1 MFATVSISLR
11 TQRGSMKFSSLQR
24 PTSLFLFLSLGL
36 TACGY
41 SQEEWDQKLREN
53 ESLTQ
58 QLKAQTD
65 AHKKSQSDYQEAVQE
80 IDALKKQLADTGVS
94 VSSLTQSVA
103 EKQKALEEYARRTE
117 QLDQI
122 RKRFELLQ
130 TKLQKLTQ
138 LGLKVEVRNNRMLI
152 QLPGDVLFDSGQ
164 DKLKAEGSKILMQ
177 VAEVIGKDADLSKR
191 LFQVAGH
198 TDSKP
203 LVGGVFKDNW
213 GLSTMRARSVVLL
226 LTSPPDKKGEGGGGL
241 NPSNWSAAGYADT
254 DPVAPNDTDEGRKK
268 NRRVE
273 LVVQP
278 DVEEMLSLKSLAKNR
293 ASGDLSAVF
302 CKPCA
307 SPQSTSGPIR
317 FYCSS
322 RSPMA
327 ARCDRFWSAPPSRAS
342 VRGSTKTASCST
354 ARASERSIASAS
366 TGAVCA
372 RWASPAWTPLAPALC
387 ETPWVGKRSCNAR
400 RRSWASRHG

>member
-1 MFATVSISLR
+1 
-11 TQRGSMKFSSLQR
+11 
-24 PTSLFLFLSLGL
+24 LFLLLSLSL

-53 ESLTQ
+53 ESLTN

-80 IDALKKQLADTGVS
+80 IDTLKKQLADRGANLDNLNQ
-94 VSSLTQSVA
+94 SLA
-103 EKQKALEEYARRTE
+103 EQRKALEEYARRTE

-164 DKLKAEGSKILMQ
+164 DHLKPDGTKILMQ
-177 VAEVIGKDADLSKR
+177 VADVIGKDADLSKR
-191 LFQVAGH
+191 RFQVAGH

-203 LVGGVFKDNW
+203 LAGGVFKDNW
-213 GLSTMRARSVVLL
+213 GLSTMRARSVLLL
-226 LTSPPDKKGEGGGGL
+226 LTSPPDAKTGVGGGL
-241 NPSNWSAAGYADT
+241 SPANWSAAGYADT
-254 DPVAPNDTDEGRKK
+254 DPVASNDSEEGRKK

-278 DVEEMLSLKSLAKNR
+278 DVEEMLNLKSLAK
-293 ASGDLSAVF
+293 
-302 CKPCA
+302 
-307 SPQSTSGPIR
+307 
-317 FYCSS
+317 
-322 RSPMA
+322 
-327 ARCDRFWSAPPSRAS
+327 
-342 VRGSTKTASCST
+342 
-354 ARASERSIASAS
+354 
-366 TGAVCA
+366 
-372 RWASPAWTPLAPALC
+372 
-387 ETPWVGKRSCNAR
+387 
-400 RRSWASRHG
+400 

>member
-1 MFATVSISLR
+1 
-11 TQRGSMKFSSLQR
+11 MKFSSLRR
-24 PTSLFLFLSLGL
+24 PTILFLLLSLGL

-53 ESLTQ
+53 ESLTN

-80 IDALKKQLADTGVS
+80 IDTLKKQLADRGANLDNLNQ
-94 VSSLTQSVA
+94 SLA
-103 EKQKALEEYARRTE
+103 EQRKALEEYARRTE

-164 DKLKAEGSKILMQ
+164 DHLKAEGTKILMQ
-177 VAEVIGKDADLSKR
+177 VADVIGKDADLSKR
-191 LFQVAGH
+191 RFQVAGH

-203 LVGGVFKDNW
+203 LAGGVFKDNW
-213 GLSTMRARSVVLL
+213 GLSTMRARSVLLL
-226 LTSPPDKKGEGGGGL
+226 LTSPPDAKTGVGGGL
-241 NPSNWSAAGYADT
+241 SPANWSAAGYADT
-254 DPVAPNDTDEGRKK
+254 DPVASNDTEEGRKK

-278 DVEEMLSLKSLAKNR
+278 DVEEMLNLKSLAK
-293 ASGDLSAVF
+293 
-302 CKPCA
+302 
-307 SPQSTSGPIR
+307 
-317 FYCSS
+317 
-322 RSPMA
+322 
-327 ARCDRFWSAPPSRAS
+327 
-342 VRGSTKTASCST
+342 
-354 ARASERSIASAS
+354 
-366 TGAVCA
+366 
-372 RWASPAWTPLAPALC
+372 
-387 ETPWVGKRSCNAR
+387 
-400 RRSWASRHG
+400 

>member
-1 MFATVSISLR
+1 
-11 TQRGSMKFSSLQR
+11 MKFSSLQR
-24 PTSLFLFLSLGL
+24 PTSLILFLSLGL
-36 TACGY
+36 TAACGY

-80 IDALKKQLADTGVS
+80 IDSLKKQLADSGVN
-94 VSSLTQSVA
+94 VNSLTQSVA

-164 DKLKAEGSKILMQ
+164 DKLKPDGVKILMQ
-177 VAEVIGKDADLSKR
+177 VAEVIGKDPDLSKR

-198 TDSKP
+198 TDAKP
-203 LVGGVFKDNW
+203 LVGGQFKDNW

-226 LTSPPDKKGEGGGGL
+226 LTSPADKKGEGGGGL

-254 DPVAPNDTDEGRKK
+254 DPVAPNDTEEGRKK

-273 LVVQP
+273 LVLQP
-278 DVEEMLSLKSLAKNR
+278 NVEEMLNLKSLANSK
-293 ASGDLSAVF
+293 
-302 CKPCA
+302 
-307 SPQSTSGPIR
+307 
-317 FYCSS
+317 
-322 RSPMA
+322 
-327 ARCDRFWSAPPSRAS
+327 
-342 VRGSTKTASCST
+342 
-354 ARASERSIASAS
+354 
-366 TGAVCA
+366 
-372 RWASPAWTPLAPALC
+372 
-387 ETPWVGKRSCNAR
+387 
-400 RRSWASRHG
+400 